1 VTLLLNPCTASPPPP
16 LAGEGRERSS
26 PGGGSHTKTVAMNP
40 ESKTPTWHVS
50 TKLRVRS
57 RSLRRNLT
65 DAERIIWYAVRAH
78 RLNGASFRR
87 QKPIGPYIVD
97 FVCHNARVIIEIDG
111 AQHFE
116 AEHERRDAR
125 RDAFLTARG
134 YRVLR
139 FNNHDVMTNW
149 QGVLEAIDV
158 ALAASPSLP
167 SPASGGGGEVGA
179 NRGAAS

>member
-1 VTLLLNPCTASPPPP
+1 MDHAS
-16 LAGEGRERSS
+16 E
-26 PGGGSHTKTVAMNP
+26 K
-40 ESKTPTWHVS
+40 PTWQVS

-78 RLNGASFRR
+78 RLNGARFRR
-87 QKPIGPYIVD
+87 QTPIGPFIVD
-97 FVCHNARVIIEIDG
+97 FVCHDARLIIGIDG

-125 RDAFLTARG
+125 RDAFLAAKG

-139 FNNHDVMTNW
+139 FNNHDVMTNR
-149 QGVLEAIDV
+149 QGVLEAINA
-158 ALAASPSLP
+158 ALVTSPSPP
-167 SPASGGGGEVGA
+167 SPAGGGGGPASEVGA
-179 NRGAAS
+179 